1 MIPLRVKPDPLTAAC
16 EIVTLEPPEFV
27 NVPDS
32 DCVPPT
38 VTVPKAKA
46 VGFDVIAPA
55 VAPVPDNG
63 MARLG
68 LEAFEVMVT
77 LPLADPDI
85 VGANATVKLVLW
97 PAIKVIGPLIPPSV
111 KPAPLTATCEIVMLD
126 VLELVTVSESD
137 CVLPTVTLPK
147 LKLAGFEPREP
158 DAIPLPASE
167 IVAGLFV
174 ASLVMVLVA
183 LKAPAAAGVKE
194 NVMVAFWPAA
204 IETGSV
210 GLVTAKYFVDMESLL
225 IVIEVLPVFVAEI
238 TSALLLPAFTLPKL
252 SAEFESD
259 SAPTCGWLLELLVL
273 TPRQLVSRASEQ
285 IVRTATATSS
295 NSGECAFTCVL
306 ALACRLDTIRF
317 GWTENSF

>member
-1 MIPLRVKPDPLTAAC
+1 MV
-16 EIVTLEPPEFV
+16 
-27 NVPDS
+27 
-32 DCVPPT
+32 
-38 VTVPKAKA
+38 
-46 VGFDVIAPA
+46 
-55 VAPVPDNG
+55 
-63 MARLG
+63 RLG

-97 PAIKVIGPLIPPSV
+97 PAIKVIGALIPPSV
-111 KPAPLTATCEIVMLD
+111 KPDPLTATCEIVMLD

-147 LKLAGFEPREP
+147 LKLAEFEPREP
-158 DAIPLPASE
+158 DAMPLPESE
-167 IVAGLFV
+167 IVVGLFV

-183 LKAPAAAGVKE
+183 LKAPAAFGVKE

-238 TSALLLPAFTLPKL
+238 ASALLLPAFTLPKL
-252 SAEFESD
+252 SAELEID
-259 SAPTCGWLLELLVL
+259 SAPTCGWLLELLAL
-273 TPRQLVSRASEQ
+273 TPRQLVSSASEQ

-295 NSGECAFTCVL
+295 NSGECAFTVL
-306 ALACRLDTIRF
+306 ASACRLDTIRS